1 MDLGQPLSILV
12 IVDYRRFLANDLK
25 QFVTSNFPF
34 AEGSKIWESLP
45 KAPAEKIK
53 QLSAHGQGKTNGT
66 ELS

>member
-45 KAPAEKIK
+45 KAPAEK
-53 QLSAHGQGKTNGT
+53 N
-66 ELS
+66 